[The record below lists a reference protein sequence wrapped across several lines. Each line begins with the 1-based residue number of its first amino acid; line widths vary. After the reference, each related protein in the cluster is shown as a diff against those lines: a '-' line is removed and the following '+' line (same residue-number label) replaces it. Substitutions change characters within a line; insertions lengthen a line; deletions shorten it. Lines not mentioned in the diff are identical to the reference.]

1 MELFVSLPY
10 DLCRTYKCSQ
20 IFSFVHIACKSTIF
34 AKRNQMC
41 IVPCTLTEDYY
52 YQNKS
57 TAMSATVKLNDKTF
71 QLSIPHEQLIKAIS
85 RVGGQISHDYADK
98 ECPLFLGVL
107 NGAFMFMGE
116 LMQHIDLNC
125 EVSFIKMASYS
136 GTASTGK
143 VQELIGL
150 SKSIEGRHVIIVED
164 IVDTGGSIDH
174 LFKLLTAHKPAS
186 IAVATLLFKPDS
198 YRKTYKIDYPAL
210 EIPDKFIVGFGLDY
224 NQLGRNLKDIYE
236 LATE

>member
-1 MELFVSLPY
+1 
-10 DLCRTYKCSQ
+10 
-20 IFSFVHIACKSTIF
+20 
-34 AKRNQMC
+34 
-41 IVPCTLTEDYY
+41 
-52 YQNKS
+52 
-57 TAMSATVKLNDKTF
+57 MSATVTLNDKTF

-85 RVGGQISHDYADK
+85 RVGSQISHDYADK

-107 NGAFMFMGE
+107 N
-116 LMQHIDLNC
+116 
-125 EVSFIKMASYS
+125 
-136 GTASTGK
+136 
-143 VQELIGL
+143 
-150 SKSIEGRHVIIVED
+150 VIIVED

-174 LFKLLTAHKPAS
+174 LFKLLTAHNPAS

-210 EIPDKFIVGFGLDY
+210 EIPEKFIVGFGLDY